1 MSVKHKKHK
10 KIEESVHSIFKT
22 KVLKGIES
30 NHYIGIDGVGTIVDE
45 PLVRQQIIQ
54 LAKLCEETSVRLSL
68 KAVGNK
74 VVIEFW

>member
-1 MSVKHKKHK
+1 MSVKYKYHK

-22 KVLKGIES
+22 KVLKGIVS
-30 NHYIGIDGVGTIVDE
+30 NQYIGIDGIGTIVDE
-45 PLVRQQIIQ
+45 PLVKQQIIQ